1 MANVSE
7 IQQAKK
13 WIYDS
18 LVASTDITNIV
29 GTKIFAGVADSF
41 QSPGWPYVLYQFI
54 AGTDIDGLG
63 TNRLLSRPLFQVI
76 AVDNKSPDTN
86 LRKVDKAI
94 DNILQVAVYQL
105 SGDFYF
111 SARREQSVDRVFT
124 DAAGRSY
131 YSIGGLY
138 RLWIG
143 RTS

>member
-7 IQQAKK
+7 VQQAKK

-18 LVASTDITNIV
+18 LVANTDITGV
-29 GTKIFAGVADSF
+29 VSTRIFAGVADSF
-41 QSPGWPYVLYQFI
+41 QAPGFPYVLYQFI
-54 AGTDIDGLG
+54 AGTDVDGLG
-63 TNRLLSRPLFQVI
+63 TTRMLSKPLFQVI
-76 AVDNKSPDTN
+76 AVDSKSPDSN

-111 SARREQSVDRVFT
+111 SARREQPVDRVFT

-138 RLWIG
+138 RLYIG
-143 RTS
+143 RT

>member
-1 MANVSE
+1 MGNVSE

-18 LVASTDITNIV
+18 LVANTDITGV
-29 GTKIFAGVADSF
+29 VSTRIFAGVADSF
-41 QSPGWPYVLYQFI
+41 QSPGFPYVIYTFL
-54 AGTDIDGLG
+54 AGSDVDGLG
-63 TNRLLSRPLFQVI
+63 TNRIFSRPLFQVI

-94 DNILQVAVYQL
+94 DNVLQVAVHQL

-111 SARREQSVDRVFT
+111 TARREQPVDRTFT
-124 DAAGRSY
+124 DPAGKSF

-138 RLWIG
+138 RLWVG
-143 RTS
+143 RT